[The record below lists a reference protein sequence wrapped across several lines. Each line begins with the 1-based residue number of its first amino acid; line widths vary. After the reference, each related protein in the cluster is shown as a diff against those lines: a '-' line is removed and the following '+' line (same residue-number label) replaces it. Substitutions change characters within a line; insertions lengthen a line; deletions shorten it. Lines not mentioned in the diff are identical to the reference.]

1 MEKHIFFESITMNVT
16 IVSKI
21 DINENERTLLQ
32 QQKKEKNIIKNEE
45 ERK

>member
-1 MEKHIFFESITMNVT
+1 MEKHFFFFESITMNAT

-32 QQKKEKNIIKNEE
+32 Q
-45 ERK
+45 

>member
-1 MEKHIFFESITMNVT
+1 MNVT